1 MNAPMKNPRKHP
13 RPRRPVAALVA
24 AVVLSLA
31 GLSMTVA
38 AIAFAQAP
46 PGGASAGQTP
56 DRPRVAVLPLESRD
70 SLEEAE
76 SIAEQLRAA
85 FVNAGTYTVIDRT
98 LTGQILKEWSTQQS
112 GLTDQEKA
120 VKVGKLYNVQLIVS
134 GKINK
139 FPNQGWQVS
148 AVLLDA
154 QSGVSL
160 RADTVRHRGDFF
172 SLLDEKVPGLSRAL
186 VGPIGAAA
194 APQLAAAAPATPTGA
209 VLQNWVPRA
218 DLPRPRLRHVA
229 LASSSGKIYVF
240 GGRGESEMAASVD
253 VFDPA
258 ANTWASVSTMPTPRE
273 WLTGAVAGGR
283 MVLIGGAKD
292 GKALATVEAFDP
304 STNVWQTLPPLPTPR
319 WGATASVLDD
329 RIFVVGG
336 RKSDDELVNTV
347 DMFDTRARTWVSR
360 TPLPHHVANAAS
372 GAAVSAS
379 IGGTVFVMGGQTND
393 VGGGL
398 FTRVSSEDSMWIYNP
413 AGNSWIAGRPLP
425 AARNGPA
432 ATTLAGRIYV
442 FGGFIG
448 ANLMRSAARHY
459 DVYEVA
465 NGTWQDTQPMPRG
478 RAESAAVALNGSI
491 FVIGG
496 AGEAGKSVEE
506 LR

>member
-1 MNAPMKNPRKHP
+1 MLSPHLQTPGRP
-13 RPRRPVAALVA
+13 RPWFAVLVA
-24 AVVLSLA
+24 AVALCLT
-31 GLSMTVA
+31 GLSTTA
-38 AIAFAQAP
+38 AFDAFAQAQP
-46 PGGASAGQTP
+46 AGQPAGQTP
-56 DRPRVAVLPLESRD
+56 DKLRVAVLPLESRD
-70 SLEEAE
+70 SREEAE

-139 FPNQGWQVS
+139 FPNEGWQVS

-186 VGPIGAAA
+186 VGPGGGGAAPHVA
-194 APQLAAAAPATPTGA
+194 ATAPATPAGA
-209 VLQNWVPRA
+209 VLQNWVSRP
-218 DLPRPRLRHVA
+218 DLPRPRVRHVA
-229 LASSSGKIYVF
+229 LASSNGKIYVF
-240 GGRGESEMAASVD
+240 GGRVESELASAVD
-253 VFDPA
+253 AFDPA
-258 ANTWASVSTMPTPRE
+258 ANAWTGVTTIPTPRE
-273 WLTGAVAGGR
+273 WLSGATAAGR
-283 MVLIGGAKD
+283 MYLIGGSRN
-292 GKALATVEAFDP
+292 GKAVATVEVYDP
-304 STNVWQTLPPLPTPR
+304 GTNAWQSLAPMPTAR
-319 WGATASVLDD
+319 WGAAASVLDD

-347 DMFDTRARTWVSR
+347 EMFDVRTATWAVR
-360 TPLPHHVANAAS
+360 TPLPRHVANAAS

-379 IGGTVFVMGGQTND
+379 IGGTVFVMGGETSD
-393 VGGGL
+393 MGGGL
-398 FTRVSSEDSMWIYNP
+398 FTRLSNEDSLWIYNP

-425 AARNGPA
+425 APRNGPA
-432 ATTLAGRIYV
+432 AVSLAGRIYV
-442 FGGFIG
+442 FGGFLG
-448 ANLMRSAARHY
+448 TALMRSNARHY

-465 NGTWQDTQPMPRG
+465 RGTWQDTQTMPKG
-478 RAESAAVALNGSI
+478 RADSAAVALNGSI
-491 FVIGG
+491 FLIGG
-496 AGEAGKSVEE
+496 AGDAGKSIEE

>member
-1 MNAPMKNPRKHP
+1 MKNLRPHP
-13 RPRRPVAALVA
+13 RSRPRHPIALLVA
-24 AVVLSLA
+24 AVGLSLT
-31 GLSMTVA
+31 GMSMAVA

-46 PGGASAGQTP
+46 PGGASASQP
-56 DRPRVAVLPLESRD
+56 PERPRVAVLPLESRD
-70 SLEEAE
+70 SREEAE

-139 FPNQGWQVS
+139 FPNEGWQVS

-154 QSGVSL
+154 QTGVSL

-172 SLLDEKVPGLSRAL
+172 SLLDDKVPGLSRAL
-186 VGPIGAAA
+186 VGPVGGGAAA
-194 APQLAAAAPATPTGA
+194 PPVAAAPATPAGA

-240 GGRGESEMAASVD
+240 GGRGESELASSVD

-258 ANTWASVSTMPTPRE
+258 ANTWASVTSMPTPRE
-273 WLTGAVAGGR
+273 WLTGATAGGR
-283 MVLIGGAKD
+283 MVLIGGARD
-292 GKALATVEAFDP
+292 GKALATVEAYDP
-304 STNVWQTLPPLPTPR
+304 NTNAWQSLPSMPTPR
-319 WGATASVLDD
+319 WGATASVLED
-329 RIFVVGG
+329 RIYVIGG
-336 RKSDDELVNTV
+336 RKSADELVNTV
-347 DMFDTRARTWVSR
+347 EMFDARSGTWAAR
-360 TPLPHHVANAAS
+360 TPLPRHVANAAS

-379 IGGTVFVMGGQTND
+379 IGGTMYVMGGQTND

-398 FTRVSSEDSMWIYNP
+398 FTRISSEDSMWIYNP

-432 ATTLAGRIYV
+432 AAALAGRIYV

-448 ANLMRSAARHY
+448 TNLMRSAARHY
-459 DVYEVA
+459 DVYEV
-465 NGTWQDTQPMPRG
+465 GSGIWQDTQIMPKG
-478 RAESAAVALNGSI
+478 RAESSAVALNGSI